1 MDHAVNWKRRNGVAA
16 LNATR
21 VPENLKHMMWKAVV
35 AVLIGLSISAIRSE
49 AVEQTSVPSIA
60 EIESLIRSG
69 QYDQA
74 LQTTRSVLKD
84 KPADH
89 RLWTLEGIIYSM
101 QGKTT
106 DAQAA
111 FGKALRVS
119 PDYVPALKGDVQILY
134 QRNDKS
140 AIPLLERI
148 LKLNES
154 DQTAHEMLAVLERRE
169 DKCEQAVEH
178 FAVSRDATESHT
190 ESLEAYGYC
199 LVQLK
204 RFQDAIPV
212 FQKLIA
218 LLPDRPYPK
227 YDLAVVQVASNQ
239 NEEALKT
246 LEPLLTP
253 EQQDPDILSLAS
265 RAAEAVKDTPRAVA
279 LLRQAIVLSP
289 STQDYYVS
297 FATLCLD
304 HESFQTGID
313 MINAGLTHIPDS
325 AALYLSRGLLYA
337 QLTEYDK
344 AESDFARAGQ
354 LDSSQS
360 MSAYAADLAQLQKND
375 PNEALRRV
383 RLQLKEHPESARLH
397 FLLAQLLMM
406 NEPEQDSEPF
416 KEAMKENLRA
426 LEIKPDLVIARD
438 LLANMYMRAG
448 EYEKTIEQCRTA
460 LKYAPDDETAT
471 YRLMIA
477 LRHTGKKDELA
488 GLVKRLSE
496 LHQLSLKNESDRKR
510 FRLELGAVPPESP
523 RP

>member
-1 MDHAVNWKRRNGVAA
+1 M
-16 LNATR
+16 
-21 VPENLKHMMWKAVV
+21 
-35 AVLIGLSISAIRSE
+35 
-49 AVEQTSVPSIA
+49 
-60 EIESLIRSG
+60 
-69 QYDQA
+69 
-74 LQTTRSVLKD
+74 
-84 KPADH
+84 
-89 RLWTLEGIIYSM
+89 WTLEGIIYSM
-101 QGKTT
+101 QGKAN
-106 DAQAA
+106 DAHLA
-111 FGKALRVS
+111 FEKALRIS
-119 PDYVPALKGDVQILY
+119 PQYVPALKGDVQILY
-134 QRNDKS
+134 QQNDKR
-140 AIPLLERI
+140 AIPLLERV
-148 LKLNES
+148 LKLNGA

-178 FAVSRDATESHT
+178 FAASRDTTESHT

-199 LVQLK
+199 LAQLK
-204 RFQDAIPV
+204 KFQDAIPV
-212 FQKLIA
+212 FQKLVT

-265 RAAEAVKDTPRAVA
+265 RAAEAVKDTPKAVA

-289 STQDYYVS
+289 ATQDYYVS

-313 MINAGLTHIPDS
+313 MINAGLAHIPDS

-344 AESDFARAGQ
+344 AEADFARAGQ

-406 NEPEQDSEPF
+406 NEPEQDSEQF
-416 KEAMKENLRA
+416 KEAMRENLRA
-426 LEIKPDLVIARD
+426 LELKPDLVIARD

-448 EYEKTIEQCRTA
+448 QYEKTIEQCQAA

-510 FRLELGAVPPESP
+510 FRLELGSTPPESP
-523 RP
+523 RQ